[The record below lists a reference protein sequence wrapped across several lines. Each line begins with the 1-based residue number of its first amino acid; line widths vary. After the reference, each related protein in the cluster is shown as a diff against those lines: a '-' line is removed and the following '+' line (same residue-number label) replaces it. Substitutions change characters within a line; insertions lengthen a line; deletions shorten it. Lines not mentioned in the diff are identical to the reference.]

1 MNKELLNKIEN
12 FLNRE
17 ENSSLIGKPA
27 SIQEIKNAEKML
39 NVKFNDQYIE
49 FIKLFGGA
57 YGGLTISAFNN
68 GDLIGKSTVVDL
80 TLKFR
85 RIFEEEIFDFD
96 GIEFEGESVE
106 FLLKN
111 SYVISDD
118 GSGNP
123 ILMNEHG
130 GIFIFLHDSGE
141 VELLYN
147 SLEELLIE
155 TYSKIS

>member
-1 MNKELLNKIEN
+1 MIKMNKELLDKIEN
-12 FLNRE
+12 FLKRE

-39 NVKFNDQYIE
+39 HVKFNDQYVQ

-57 YGGLTISAFNN
+57 YGGLAISAFNN
-68 GDLIGKSTVVDL
+68 GDLIGKSTVIDL

-85 RIFEEEIFDFD
+85 KIFEEDIFDFN
-96 GIEFEGESVE
+96 GMEFEGESVE
-106 FLLKN
+106 LLLKN

-123 ILMNEHG
+123 ILMNEQG
-130 GIFIFLHDSGE
+130 KLFIFLHDSGE
-141 VELLYN
+141 VELLNN

-155 TYSKIS
+155 TYS

>member
-17 ENSSLIGKPA
+17 ENCSLVGKPA

-39 NVKFNDQYIE
+39 NVKFNDQYVQ

-85 RIFEEEIFDFD
+85 MIFKEEIYDFN

-123 ILMNEHG
+123 ILMNERG
-130 GIFIFLHDSGE
+130 EIFIFLHDSGE
-141 VELLYN
+141 VELLYY

>member
-1 MNKELLNKIEN
+1 MNKELLNKIDN
-12 FLNRE
+12 FLRKE

-27 SIQEIKNAEKML
+27 SIKEINNAETFL

-57 YGGLTISAFNN
+57 YGGLAIRAFSN
-68 GDLIGKSTVVDL
+68 GDLIGKSTVVEL

-85 RIFEEEIFDFD
+85 RIFEEAIFDFED
-96 GIEFEGESVE
+96 VEFEGKSIV

-111 SYVISDD
+111 SYVNSDD

-123 ILMNEHG
+123 ILMNENG
-130 GIFIFLHDSGE
+130 KIFIFLHDSGE
-141 VELLYN
+141 VEFLYN
-147 SLEELLIE
+147 SLEELLFE
-155 TYSKIS
+155 TYSNIS